1 MEVSTETRSSVRQ
14 QVLGRLRSSNGL
26 LFGAAIGSGL
36 TTRAAEQGGADFL
49 LVLSAGKFRMAGL
62 PSLTCMLPIGD
73 SNEIVTRI
81 GRSEILGRVSAPV
94 FFGFCVLNPRLEIRS
109 RLREIQRWGFA
120 GIANFPTVTSIE
132 GDFRE
137 MLDTAGVGFEREVEL
152 IRGAREEGLTTL
164 VYVSNAEEA
173 RQMKVAGADIYCASL
188 GFTTGTQTGVPARLN
203 LFQAI
208 PLIDQILAP
217 VRNTESLLLVE
228 GGPIVGSA
236 EAVQVC
242 EACGIHGYIGGST
255 VDRLPL
261 QTAVRATAAGFKSLS
276 ASVHATTPGG
286 RGSHRGR
293 WPWGVIGRSP
303 SIRQVIHQIERV
315 APTRLPVLILGENG
329 TGKELVARALHGA
342 SSRNSRDM
350 IILNCAAIPRD
361 LLESELFGYEPGA
374 FTGATRRRIG
384 KFEDAHGSTL
394 FLDEIGDLE
403 PALQAKLLRVLEDG
417 RFERIG
423 SNVLQYT
430 DARIV
435 CATNR
440 NIREMVSVGL
450 FREDLYYRLCAIEI
464 EIPTLR
470 DRAGD
475 IPLLIE
481 HFLNE
486 IRSELN
492 PNIDAIE
499 GDAMQLLLSYR
510 WPGNVRE
517 LRHVLERAAVLC
529 SGSIIGSND
538 LALRGSSDF
547 DRLQPAPASTRTT
560 KSPLTE
566 KEWILNALEETHYHR
581 TKAAAL
587 LGLSRKTLYNKML
600 RYGML

>member
-1 MEVSTETRSSVRQ
+1 
-14 QVLGRLRSSNGL
+14 
-26 LFGAAIGSGL
+26 
-36 TTRAAEQGGADFL
+36 
-49 LVLSAGKFRMAGL
+49 
-62 PSLTCMLPIGD
+62 
-73 SNEIVTRI
+73 
-81 GRSEILGRVSAPV
+81 
-94 FFGFCVLNPRLEIRS
+94 
-109 RLREIQRWGFA
+109 
-120 GIANFPTVTSIE
+120 
-132 GDFRE
+132 
-137 MLDTAGVGFEREVEL
+137 
-152 IRGAREEGLTTL
+152 
-164 VYVSNAEEA
+164 
-173 RQMKVAGADIYCASL
+173 
-188 GFTTGTQTGVPARLN
+188 
-203 LFQAI
+203 
-208 PLIDQILAP
+208 
-217 VRNTESLLLVE
+217 
-228 GGPIVGSA
+228 
-236 EAVQVC
+236 
-242 EACGIHGYIGGST
+242 
-255 VDRLPL
+255 
-261 QTAVRATAAGFKSLS
+261 
-276 ASVHATTPGG
+276 
-286 RGSHRGR
+286 
-293 WPWGVIGRSP
+293 
-303 SIRQVIHQIERV
+303 
-315 APTRLPVLILGENG
+315 
-329 TGKELVARALHGA
+329 VARALHGA

-440 NIREMVSVGL
+440 NIREMVSAGR

-464 EIPTLR
+464 EIPPLR

-492 PNIDAIE
+492 PNVDAIE
-499 GDAMQLLLSYR
+499 GDAIQLLLSHR

-538 LALRGSSDF
+538 LALRGSGDF
-547 DRLQPAPASTRTT
+547 DRLQPAPASIRTA

>member
-1 MEVSTETRSSVRQ
+1 MEASKETKLSVREN
-14 QVLGRLRSSNGL
+14 VLGRLSSTNGL
-26 LFGAAIGSGL
+26 LFGAAVGSGL
-36 TTRAAEQGGADFL
+36 TAHAAEQGGADFI
-49 LVLSAGKFRMAGL
+49 LVLNAGKFRMAGL

-81 GRSEILGRVSAPV
+81 GRGEILGRVSAPV

-109 RLREIQRWGFA
+109 RLQEIRRWGFA
-120 GIANFPTVTSIE
+120 GIVNFPTVTSIE
-132 GDFRE
+132 GRFRE
-137 MLDTAGVGFEREVEL
+137 MLDTAGIGFEREVEL
-152 IRGAREEGLTTL
+152 VRAAREEGLTTL
-164 VYVSNAEEA
+164 VYVSTAEEA
-173 RQMKVAGADIYCASL
+173 RRMKAAGADIYCASL

-208 PLIDQILAP
+208 PLIDQILEP
-217 VRNTESLLLVE
+217 VRNRGSLLLVE

-242 EACGIHGYIGGST
+242 EACSIHGYIGGST

-276 ASVHATTPGG
+276 ASIHSTTAGG
-286 RGSHRGR
+286 RVSHREW

-303 SIRQVIHQIERV
+303 SVRRVIHQIERV

-342 SSRNSRDM
+342 SSRNGRDM

-384 KFEDAHGSTL
+384 KFEEAHGSTL

-403 PALQAKLLRVLEDG
+403 PSLQAKLLRVLEDG

-440 NIREMVSVGL
+440 NIREMVSAGL
-450 FREDLYYRLCAIEI
+450 FREDLYYRLCTVEI
-464 EIPTLR
+464 EIPPLR
-470 DRAGD
+470 DRTGD
-475 IPLLIE
+475 IPPLIE

-486 IRSELN
+486 IRADLN
-492 PNIDAIE
+492 PNIDAIDE
-499 GDAMQLLLSYR
+499 EAMQLLLSHR

-538 LALRGSSDF
+538 LALRGSSDL
-547 DRLQPAPASTRTT
+547 DRLQPKPTTMRPT
-560 KSPLTE
+560 KSPLNE

-581 TKAAAL
+581 TKTAAL
-587 LGLSRKTLYNKML
+587 LGVSRKTLYNKML
-600 RYGML
+600 RYDLL

>member
-1 MEVSTETRSSVRQ
+1 M
-14 QVLGRLRSSNGL
+14 
-26 LFGAAIGSGL
+26 
-36 TTRAAEQGGADFL
+36 
-49 LVLSAGKFRMAGL
+49 
-62 PSLTCMLPIGD
+62 
-73 SNEIVTRI
+73 
-81 GRSEILGRVSAPV
+81 
-94 FFGFCVLNPRLEIRS
+94 
-109 RLREIQRWGFA
+109 
-120 GIANFPTVTSIE
+120 
-132 GDFRE
+132 
-137 MLDTAGVGFEREVEL
+137 
-152 IRGAREEGLTTL
+152 
-164 VYVSNAEEA
+164 
-173 RQMKVAGADIYCASL
+173 
-188 GFTTGTQTGVPARLN
+188 
-203 LFQAI
+203 
-208 PLIDQILAP
+208 
-217 VRNTESLLLVE
+217 
-228 GGPIVGSA
+228 
-236 EAVQVC
+236 
-242 EACGIHGYIGGST
+242 
-255 VDRLPL
+255 
-261 QTAVRATAAGFKSLS
+261 
-276 ASVHATTPGG
+276 
-286 RGSHRGR
+286 
-293 WPWGVIGRSP
+293 
-303 SIRQVIHQIERV
+303 IHQIERV

-342 SSRNSRDM
+342 SSRNSREM

-440 NIREMVSVGL
+440 NIREMVSAGR
-450 FREDLYYRLCAIEI
+450 FREDLYYRLCAVEI
-464 EIPTLR
+464 EIPPLR

-481 HFLNE
+481 NFLNE

-499 GDAMQLLLSYR
+499 GDAMQLLLSHR

-538 LALRGSSDF
+538 LALHGSSDF
-547 DRLQPAPASTRTT
+547 DRFPQAPASTRTA
-560 KSPLTE
+560 KSPLSE
-566 KEWILNALEETHYHR
+566 KEWILNALEETRYHR

-600 RYGML
+600 RYGIL

>member
-1 MEVSTETRSSVRQ
+1 
-14 QVLGRLRSSNGL
+14 
-26 LFGAAIGSGL
+26 
-36 TTRAAEQGGADFL
+36 
-49 LVLSAGKFRMAGL
+49 
-62 PSLTCMLPIGD
+62 MLPIGD
-73 SNEIVTRI
+73 SNQIVTRI

-94 FFGFCVLNPRLEIRS
+94 FFGFSVLNPRVEIRP
-109 RLREIQRWGFA
+109 RLREIRRWGFA
-120 GIANFPTVTSIE
+120 GVANFPTVTSIE
-132 GDFRE
+132 GSFRD
-137 MLDTAGVGFEREVEL
+137 MLDAVGIGFEREVEL
-152 IRGAREEGLTTL
+152 IRAAREEGLTTL
-164 VYVSNAEEA
+164 AYVSTAEEA
-173 RQMKVAGADIYCASL
+173 RRMKDAGADIYCASL
-188 GFTTGTQTGVPARLN
+188 GFTTGPQTGVPARLN

-208 PLIDQILAP
+208 PVIDQILKP
-217 VRNTESLLLVE
+217 VRNTENLLLVE

-242 EACGIHGYIGGST
+242 EACSIQGYIGGST
-255 VDRLPL
+255 LDRLPL
-261 QTAVRATAAGFKSLS
+261 EAAVRATTAGFKSLS
-276 ASVHATTPGG
+276 ASVHATASASRVLP
-286 RGSHRGR
+286 RDR

-303 SIRQVIHQIERV
+303 SVRRVIHQIERV

-342 SSRNSRDM
+342 SGRNSRDM
-350 IILNCAAIPRD
+350 VILNCAAIPRD

-403 PALQAKLLRVLEDG
+403 SSLQAKLLRVLEDG

-423 SNVLQYT
+423 SNVLLYT

-440 NIREMVSVGL
+440 NIREMVNQGL

-464 EIPTLR
+464 EIPPLR
-470 DRAGD
+470 DRVGD
-475 IPLLIE
+475 IPLLIQ

-486 IRSELN
+486 IRAELN
-492 PNIDAIE
+492 PNIDAIDE
-499 GDAMQLLLSYR
+499 EAMRLLLSHQ

-529 SGSIIGSND
+529 SGSIIGSGD
-538 LALRGSSDF
+538 LALRVANQP
-547 DRLQPAPASTRTT
+547 DRFQRKPAAALTG
-560 KSPLTE
+560 KSPLSE

-581 TKAAAL
+581 AKAAAV
-587 LGLSRKTLYNKML
+587 LGVSRKTLYNKML
-600 RYGML
+600 RYGLL

>member
-1 MEVSTETRSSVRQ
+1 
-14 QVLGRLRSSNGL
+14 
-26 LFGAAIGSGL
+26 
-36 TTRAAEQGGADFL
+36 
-49 LVLSAGKFRMAGL
+49 MAGL

-73 SNEIVTRI
+73 SNDVVTRV

-94 FFGFCVLNPRLEIRS
+94 FFGFCTLNPRLEIRP
-109 RLREIQRWGFA
+109 RLREIRRWGFA

-132 GDFRE
+132 GSFRE
-137 MLDTAGVGFEREVEL
+137 ILDAAGIGFEREVEL
-152 IRGAREEGLTTL
+152 IRAAREEGLTAL
-164 VYVSNAEEA
+164 AYVSTAEEA
-173 RQMKVAGADIYCASL
+173 QQMKAAGADIYCASL
-188 GFTTGTQTGVPARLN
+188 GYTTGPQTGVPSRLN

-208 PLIDQILAP
+208 PVIDQILKP
-217 VRNTESLLLVE
+217 VRTTGSLLLVE

-242 EACGIHGYIGGST
+242 EACSIQGYIGGST
-255 VDRLPL
+255 LDRLPL
-261 QTAVRATAAGFKSLS
+261 QAAVRATTAGFKSLS
-276 ASVHATTPGG
+276 ASVHPTAAAS
-286 RGSHRGR
+286 RVSQRDR

-303 SIRQVIHQIERV
+303 SIRRVIHQIQRV

-329 TGKELVARALHGA
+329 TGKELIARALHGA

-350 IILNCAAIPRD
+350 VILNCAAIPRD

-403 PALQAKLLRVLEDG
+403 PPLQAKLLRVLEDG

-440 NIREMVSVGL
+440 NIREIVNEGL
-450 FREDLYYRLCAIEI
+450 FREDLYYRLCTIEI
-464 EIPTLR
+464 EMPPLR
-470 DRAGD
+470 NRAGD
-475 IPLLIE
+475 IPLLVQ

-486 IRSELN
+486 IRAELN
-492 PNIDAIE
+492 PNIDAIDE
-499 GDAMQLLLSYR
+499 EAMQLLLSHR

-529 SGSIIGSND
+529 SGSIIGTTD
-538 LALRGSSDF
+538 LALHGPSELETPQRKSAT
-547 DRLQPAPASTRTT
+547 PRTA

-587 LGLSRKTLYNKML
+587 LGISRKTLYNKML
-600 RYGML
+600 RYGLL